1 MITNTESRTPQKV
14 NGPTNSSLLFYSTNR
29 SEVGASTFQ
38 LYVVAAKSQRLDGEP
53 EELTKARNDLISAYK
68 VVIDFR
74 GKGLVPIFPP
84 HVYYALQVSGWLK

>member
-1 MITNTESRTPQKV
+1 MTTNAESRTHQNV
-14 NGPTNSSLLFYSTNR
+14 NDPTNSSLWFYSTNR
-29 SEVGASTFQ
+29 SEVDSSTFQ

-74 GKGLVPIFPP
+74 EKGLVPIFPP
-84 HVYYALQVSGWLK
+84 HIHYALRISGWVK